1 MILIV
6 VMVTL
11 WGSSTL
17 AEHICAANGVIHME
31 KIGETKQ
38 THPKIK

>member
-1 MILIV
+1 MIPIV

-17 AEHICAANGVIHME
+17 AERIFAANGVIHME
-31 KIGETKQ
+31 KMGETYRSQ
-38 THPKIK
+38 PKIK